1 MTCRISA
8 WAITCHMANAQSAS
22 TSRRSHLLIDA
33 VVLLGLISLVFG
45 AAHVVGEWRQPL
57 RSTVNIDLSPW
68 ALPSYALYSFARGW
82 IAYFLSLLFTLLVAS
97 WAFYDVRAQRFI
109 LPALDV
115 LQSIPVLGF
124 LPGLVLALVGI
135 FPNSNVGLELACVL
149 MIFTGQVWN
158 MTFSYYDSLRGIPP
172 DFRALGRLYDF
183 GWWRRFWKIELPTGA
198 QGLIYNSMVSMAGGW
213 FFLSI
218 TESFQLGTQDFRVPG
233 IGSYMSVAIAEGDVR
248 AQIFGVLAMG
258 IVIVAVDRLVWWPL
272 VLWSRKFNLDDF
284 AGAQQ
289 PQSHLGLW
297 LARSPAAQ
305 IIIQAAI
312 RLGARLIKPTH
323 APHAVPVTPDAPPPP
338 RHDFGRWF
346 YRILMGLLVFA
357 LTLGFVRLIML
368 LAQVKATDWREI
380 CFDSALSFGRVL
392 TAVAL
397 GTLWT
402 LPAGVWIGL
411 NPKLSSRLQPFIQ
424 FAASFPA
431 PMIYPWILILVLKL
445 GGSLEWGSIP
455 LIMMGTQWYILFNV
469 ASAASAIPN
478 DIRSCADILRLDG
491 WRRWWRYLLPA
502 IAPGLVTGWITAAGG
517 AWNATIVSEYVQT
530 GGKLYQATGLGA
542 LISRATDSGNFPKL
556 TAAVLVMAVIVVGI
570 NRTVWKKLQALA
582 NEHCR
587 FGI

>member
-1 MTCRISA
+1 MER
-8 WAITCHMANAQSAS
+8 AITCHMAGDQSFS

-33 VVLLGLISLVFG
+33 VVLIGLVSLVFG

-57 RSTVNIDLSPW
+57 RAKVDIDLSPS
-68 ALPSYALYSFARGW
+68 ALPGYALYSFARGW
-82 IAYFLSLLFTLLVAS
+82 IAYFFSLLFSLLVAS
-97 WAFYDVRAQRFI
+97 WAFYDTRAQRFI

-135 FPNSNVGLELACVL
+135 FPDSNVGLELACVL

-158 MTFSYYDSLRGIPP
+158 MTFSYYDSLRGTPQ

-183 GWWRRFWKIELPTGA
+183 SWWRRFWKVELPAGA

-218 TESFQLGTQDFRVPG
+218 TESFQLGTHDFRVPG
-233 IGSYMSVAIAEGDVR
+233 IGSYMSVAIANGDVR
-248 AQIFGVLAMG
+248 AQVCGVLAMG

-289 PQSHLGLW
+289 PQSRLSLW
-297 LARSPAAQ
+297 LARSHAVQ
-305 IIIQAAI
+305 IIIQAAT
-312 RLGARLIKPTH
+312 RLGARLIKPAH
-323 APHAVPVTPDAPPPP
+323 APHAVTTSDLSP
-338 RHDFGRWF
+338 RTRHGFGRWI
-346 YRILMGLLVFA
+346 YRILLALLVAA
-357 LTLGFVRLIML
+357 LAMGFVRLIML
-368 LAQVKATDWREI
+368 LTQVKAADWREI
-380 CFDSALSFGRVL
+380 GFDSAISFGRVL
-392 TAVAL
+392 AAVAL

-431 PMIYPWILILVLKL
+431 PMIYPWILVLVIKL
-445 GGSLEWGSIP
+445 GGSLEWGAIP
-455 LIMMGTQWYILFNV
+455 LIMLGTQWYILFNV

-517 AWNATIVSEYVQT
+517 AWNATIVSEYVHT

-556 TAAVLVMAVIVVGI
+556 TAAVLVMAIIVVGI

-582 NEHCR
+582 NERCR

>member
-1 MTCRISA
+1 MRRA
-8 WAITCHMANAQSAS
+8 VTCHMASAQPIS
-22 TSRRSHLLIDA
+22 TSRRSHLLIDT
-33 VVLLGLISLVFG
+33 VVLIGLISLVFG
-45 AAHVVGEWRQPL
+45 SAHVIGEWRQPL
-57 RSTVNIDLSPW
+57 HSKVDIDLSPW

-82 IAYFLSLLFTLLVAS
+82 IAYFFSLLFTLLVAS

-109 LPALDV
+109 LPTLDV

-124 LPGLVLALVGI
+124 LPGLVLALVSI

-158 MTFSYYDSLRGIPP
+158 MAFSYYDSLRSIPP
-172 DFRALGRLYDF
+172 DFRALGQLYGL
-183 GWWRRFWKIELPTGA
+183 GWWRRFLKIELPTGA

-233 IGSYMSVAIAEGDVR
+233 IGSYMSVAIAEDDVR
-248 AQIFGVLAMG
+248 AQVFGVLAMG

-284 AGAQQ
+284 AGVQQ
-289 PQSHLGLW
+289 PQSRISLW

-305 IIIQAAI
+305 IIIQAMTK
-312 RLGARLIKPTH
+312 LGTRLIKPKY
-323 APHAVPVTPDAPPPP
+323 APHVTITTLDAPLPA
-338 RHDFGRWF
+338 RREFGRWL
-346 YRILMGLLVFA
+346 YWTLVMLLAAA
-357 LTLGFVRLIML
+357 LTLGFTRLIML
-368 LAQVKATDWREI
+368 LSQVKLADWREI
-380 CFDSALSFGRVL
+380 GFDAALSFGRVL
-392 TAVAL
+392 AAVAL

-402 LPAGVWIGL
+402 LPAGIWIGL

-431 PMIYPWILILVLKL
+431 PMIYPWILIFVLKL

-455 LIMMGTQWYILFNV
+455 LIMLGTQWYILFNV

-556 TAAVLVMAVIVVGI
+556 TAAVLVMAIIVVGI

-582 NEHCR
+582 NERCR